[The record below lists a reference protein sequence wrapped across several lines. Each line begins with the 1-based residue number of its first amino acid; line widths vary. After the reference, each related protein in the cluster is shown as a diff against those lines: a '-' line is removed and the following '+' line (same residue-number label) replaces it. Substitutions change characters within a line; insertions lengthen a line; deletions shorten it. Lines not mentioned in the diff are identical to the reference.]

1 MIVENRGIGNTSHL
15 LKGEDFFN
23 AVYDLLAH
31 HGKSSGNLFAD
42 NVPVFSMLSSFIQLI
57 AVIERKARKASK

>member
-42 NVPVFSMLSSFIQLI
+42 NVPVFFNAFQFYPINRCYREES
-57 AVIERKARKASK
+57 